1 MEATEPK
8 EVHSLGP
15 LKRSFFTSYLILM
28 GYTLITLVEA
38 LRTPIVNVRNIMNI
52 ETTVSVVASV
62 VYKVFNDMID
72 SGKFDLKKINEL
84 RYLDWSITTPLIL
97 LGILLFYNPETPVN
111 YMYYLL
117 IVGLNWAMLL
127 TGFLGENGTVSKTT
141 GLVGGFAFFAALLFF
156 MYTCCIDSKANHI
169 VFYLFAIIW
178 TGYGINY
185 MIQDEETKNITY
197 NTLDVISKALFGVGL
212 WLFYGKVLKFT

>member
-1 MEATEPK
+1 MATDAK
-8 EVHSLGP
+8 EVQSLGS

-62 VYKVFNDMID
+62 VYKVFNDMVD
-72 SGKFDLKKINEL
+72 SGKVDLHKINEL

-97 LGILLFYNPETPVN
+97 LAILLFYNPESPVR
-111 YMYYLL
+111 YEYYAG
-117 IVGLNWAMLL
+117 IVLLNWGMLL
-127 TGFLGENGTVSKTT
+127 TGYLGENGTISKMT
-141 GLVGGFAFFAALLFF
+141 GLVGGFVFFAALLV
-156 MYTCCIDSKANHI
+156 MIYMCCIDSKANHI
-169 VFYLFAIIW
+169 VFYMFAVIW
-178 TGYGINY
+178 TAYGINY
-185 MIQDEETKNITY
+185 MVTDEETKNIGY

>member
-1 MEATEPK
+1 METDPK
-8 EVHSLGP
+8 EVQSLGA

-52 ETTVSVVASV
+52 ETTVSITAGF
-62 VYKVFNDMID
+62 VYNVFNEMID
-72 SGKFDLKKINEL
+72 SGKFDLNKINEL

-97 LGILLFYNPETPVN
+97 LAIVLFYNPESPVS
-111 YMYYLL
+111 YAYYLS
-117 IVGLNWAMLL
+117 IVFLNWGMLL
-127 TGFLGENGTVSKTT
+127 LGYLGEVGTVSKMT
-141 GLVGGFAFFAALLFF
+141 GCLGGFVFFGALLALL
-156 MYTCCIDSKANHI
+156 YSCCIDSKANHI
-169 VFYLFAIIW
+169 VFYIFAVIW
-178 TGYGINY
+178 AGYGINY
-185 MIQDEETKNITY
+185 MVTDQETKNITY

>member
-1 MEATEPK
+1 METTEAK

-62 VYKVFNDMID
+62 VYKVFNDMVD
-72 SGKFDLKKINEL
+72 TGKFDLKKINEL

-97 LGILLFYNPETPVN
+97 LGVLLFYNPETPVN
-111 YMYYLL
+111 YIYYLIL
-117 IVGLNWAMLL
+117 VALNWGMLL
-127 TGFLGENGTVSKTT
+127 TGYLGENGTLSKMS
-141 GLVGGFAFFAALLFF
+141 GLIGGFAFFAALLVM
-156 MYTCCIDSKANHI
+156 MYMCCIDSKANHI
-169 VFYLFAIIW
+169 VFYIFAIIW

-185 MIQDEETKNITY
+185 MVRDEETKNITY

>member
-1 MEATEPK
+1 MESK
-8 EVHSLGP
+8 ETKPVSSLGS

-62 VYKVFNDMID
+62 VYKVFNDMVD
-72 SGKFDLKKINEL
+72 TGKFDLKKINEL

-111 YMYYLL
+111 YVYYLIL
-117 IVGLNWAMLL
+117 VTLNWGMLL
-127 TGFLGENGTVSKTT
+127 TGFLGENGTLSQTM
-141 GLVGGFAFFAALLFF
+141 GLVGGFAFFAALLVF
-156 MYTCCIDSKANHI
+156 MYMCCIDSKANHI
-169 VFYLFAIIW
+169 VFYIFAIIW
-178 TGYGINY
+178 SGYGINY
-185 MIQDEETKNITY
+185 MVRDEEVKNITY

>member
-1 MEATEPK
+1 MATDAK
-8 EVHSLGP
+8 EVQSLGA

-72 SGKFDLKKINEL
+72 SGKFDLHKITEL

-97 LGILLFYNPETPVN
+97 LAILLFYNPESPVR
-111 YMYYLL
+111 YEYYAG
-117 IVGLNWAMLL
+117 IVLLNWGMLL
-127 TGFLGENGTVSKTT
+127 LGYLGETGTVSKMT
-141 GLVGGFAFFAALLFF
+141 GVLGGFAFFAALLVLIY
-156 MYTCCIDSKANHI
+156 MCCIDYKANHI
-169 VFYLFAIIW
+169 VFYLFAAIW

-185 MIQDEETKNITY
+185 MIKDEETKNIGY